1 MFLIFEDVGPSEK
14 LSGLCLFSLRKRSE
28 RGKEED
34 EREGGRG
41 MRKKSGREGEREN
54 RRIDLKSS
62 M

>member
-1 MFLIFEDVGPSEK
+1 MK
-14 LSGLCLFSLRKRSE
+14 LSDLCLFSLRKRSE